1 MELSVFSDEH
11 FMREALKEAQKA
23 FDEGEV
29 PVGAVLVC
37 NNRIIGR
44 GYNQVEK
51 LTDATA
57 HAEMIA
63 ITSAFNYL
71 SSKVLEECTL
81 FVTLEPCTMC
91 AGAIFWARP
100 SRLVFGASDTKRG
113 FSVFSSKIIHPKTE
127 VTFGV
132 LKEESENILKEFFL
146 RLRE

>member
-1 MELSVFSDEH
+1 MELEIFSDEY

-29 PVGAVLVC
+29 PVGAVVVA

-44 GYNQVEK
+44 GHNQVET
-51 LTDATA
+51 LTDSTA

-71 SSKVLEECTL
+71 ASKVLEECTL
-81 FVTLEPCTMC
+81 YVTLEPCTMC
-91 AGAIFWARP
+91 GGAIFWSRP
-100 SRLVFGASDTKRG
+100 SRLVFGASDPKRG
-113 FSVFSSKIIHPKTE
+113 FSVYNANILHPKTE
-127 VTFGV
+127 VSLGV
-132 LKEESENILKEFFL
+132 LKEESERLLKEFFA